1 MAEKEG
7 FEPSIRFW
15 AYAPLA
21 GECLRPLGH
30 LSKLVNN
37 LLRERYYIYNALC
50 CQIKYM
56 IIFATLYKIATD
68 ALIYKVLFNN
78 IAY

>member
-1 MAEKEG
+1 
-7 FEPSIRFW
+7 
-15 AYAPLA
+15 
-21 GECLRPLGH
+21 
-30 LSKLVNN
+30 
-37 LLRERYYIYNALC
+37 LC